1 MTFGQ
6 QLMRVRD
13 ERNDITELKQKY
25 AELADLLDDLRNKES
40 NPEIKRLASTAITE
54 LQKSKYFAVD
64 ALSLTMGV

>member
-13 ERNDITELKQKY
+13 ERSDITELKQKY
-25 AELADLLDDLRNKES
+25 AELADLLDSLRNKES
-40 NPEIKRLASTAITE
+40 NHEVKRLASTAITE

-64 ALSLTMGV
+64 AVSLTTGV

>member
-6 QLMRVRD
+6 QLMKIRD

-40 NPEIKRLASTAITE
+40 NPAIKRLASTAITE

-64 ALSLTMGV
+64 AFSLKTI